1 MTPTVEK
8 NDDGGNGDLQAAL
21 ASILGVF
28 VYADHY
34 LDTDLTEPM
43 QPPALFAPGS
53 KENREKFQELVRAL
67 VGHLV
72 EWSGIPQEILEQISS
87 LMQARVDSEV
97 FRDAAA
103 KEGQTPFEFLMEQI
117 KRQSVDKEAE
127 TEDTVEDETDLSW
140 MDEHPRF
147 KKN

>member
-72 EWSGIPQEILEQISS
+72 EWSGIPEQISS

>member
-72 EWSGIPQEILEQISS
+72 EQISS